1 MTVAKVTASSYD
13 NLGRKGT
20 RQDNEMTAID
30 GLWLSTPDF
39 EPTIVNLAKS
49 ATVLQAIKDG
59 ILFPLNGLDSYEVQS
74 SDDTIYEA
82 PSGNRKLLK
91 RGKTRYMFNLDIP
104 LDVHQSLQSYN
115 NGDLKLWIIR
125 DGKVC
130 FYNPPSD
137 PTEAHGFTLNMVNAG
152 RMTEVPADGST
163 PGFTPLYIDL
173 ANYREWD
180 EHGAFIEPSEYEP
193 RDLEPI
199 IDVKLLQL
207 TSPAASTT
215 AITVEVY
222 AEDGFDA
229 AGAAKKVY
237 IKGLLKADFDFFKA
251 DGSTAQDSGLWTV
264 AESTAGGTYTIT
276 KTTDNLEAGKLSIS
290 PTSVTAGIIVKA
302 PQITTFV
309 VNP

>member
-39 EPTIVNLAKS
+39 TDTIVNLAKA
-49 ATVLQAIKDG
+49 ATVTAAIKAG
-59 ILFPLNGLDSYEVQS
+59 TLFPLNGLDSYEVQS

-130 FYNPPSD
+130 FYNPPSA
-137 PTEAHGFTLNMVNAG
+137 PTYAQGFSINMINTG

-199 IDVKLLQL
+199 IDVVVAQESSPKS
-207 TSPAASTT
+207 TSSIAVT
-215 AITVEVY
+215 VY
-222 AEDGFDA
+222 AEDGFDS
-229 AGAAKKVY
+229 AGAVKKVY
-237 IKGLLKADFDFFKA
+237 IKGLLKADFDFYKA
-251 DGSTAQDSGLWTV
+251 DGTTPQDSGNWTLSES
-264 AESTAGGTYTIT
+264 AEGGTYTIT
-276 KTTDNLEAGKLSIS
+276 KDSANLEAGKLSIS

-302 PQITTFV
+302 AQITTAV
-309 VNP
+309 S